1 MSCRHKFSE
10 KNAPIIYKS
19 AYKLVG
25 SLRSVEISTSMPT
38 GNCVGPCHPP
48 GHPFFLPHIPTTLQP
63 PHTNTP
69 PPPPHT
75 YDTPCSRTP
84 PLALPSSIITCSV
97 MARRKKSA
105 HTHER
110 RSQDTTTS
118 RGAVWKSLCSRRGQ
132 LPQTLRSPKERAPP
146 PVSPLVHTAFLPV
159 LFRDVAFNS
168 RPFAL

>member
-110 RSQDTTTS
+110 RSQDTTASES
-118 RGAVWKSLCSRRGQ
+118 RHHHIARSRMETPLLPRRPVAANPSLAKGA
-132 LPQTLRSPKERAPP
+132 RSSSYPP
-146 PVSPLVHTAFLPV
+146 PRTHCFSPGPV
-159 LFRDVAFNS
+159 
-168 RPFAL
+168 